1 MVIIRRN
8 ADGSIANPDMVKQQT
23 QQQQT
28 NEQAQQ
34 PRTSHPALASKKGM
48 QALADAGRSVPLLFS
63 ELATKINNAKDK
75 PRKLKVLQDN
85 DSVALRQV
93 LKGAF
98 DPKIEWELPEGDV
111 PYTLNDAPIGTE
123 HTVLSQEAKRL
134 YLFTKGGDNSLTKN
148 KRETLFIQM
157 LEGLSGEESKFL
169 ITVVNKKI
177 NNEYKGFTANLVK
190 EAFNWDDNFMKAE
203 KKPSFPA

>member
-8 ADGSIANPDMVKQQT
+8 ADGTISNPDVANTT
-23 QQQQT
+23 Q
-28 NEQAQQ
+28 
-34 PRTSHPALASKKGM
+34 SHPALATKRGM
-48 QALADAGRSVPLLFS
+48 QALTDAGRSVPLLFS
-63 ELATKINNAKDK
+63 EIATKINNAKDK

-98 DPKIEWELPEGDV
+98 DPNVVWELPEGDV
-111 PYTLNDAPIGTE
+111 PYTVNDAPIGTE

-134 YLFTKGGDNSLTKN
+134 YLFTKGGDNSLTSN
-148 KRETLFIQM
+148 KKELLFVQM

-190 EAFNWDDNFMKAE
+190 EAFYWDDNFMKKE
-203 KKPSFPA
+203 KRPSFQV

>member
-8 ADGSIANPDMVKQQT
+8 ADGSIANPEMVK
-23 QQQQT
+23 QQT

-98 DPKIEWELPEGDV
+98 DPNVVWELPEGEV
-111 PYTLNDAPIGTE
+111 PYTVNDAPLGTE

-190 EAFNWDDNFMKAE
+190 EAFDWDDNFMQKE
-203 KKPSFPA
+203 KRPSFPV

>member
-8 ADGSIANPDMVKQQT
+8 ADGTIANPSVANTT
-23 QQQQT
+23 Q
-28 NEQAQQ
+28 
-34 PRTSHPALASKKGM
+34 SHPALATKRGM

-63 ELATKINNAKDK
+63 EIATKVNNAKDK

-98 DPKIEWELPEGDV
+98 DPNIVWELPEGDV
-111 PYTLNDAPIGTE
+111 PYTVNDAPIGTE

-134 YLFTKGGDNSLTKN
+134 YLFTRGGDNSLTRN

-190 EAFNWDDNFMKAE
+190 EAFNWDDNFMK
-203 KKPSFPA
+203 KN